1 LFPPINGFREFAVG
15 VVVPLEEN
23 KKKGS
28 ADIAL
33 LLRLTRDDMDAVN
46 ELILSRAGS
55 DVSMIPEIA
64 RHLIDSGGKRLRPM
78 LTVAAARMCGY
89 DGANHVKLAASVEF
103 MHTATLL
110 HDDVVDE
117 SDMRR
122 GKEAARMLWGNQASV
137 LVGDFLLGQAFKM
150 MVEVGSLDAL
160 DILST
165 AAAVIAEGEVM
176 QLAAAK
182 NTATTEDEYLAVI
195 KAKTAA
201 LFSAAAEVGPVINN
215 LGRAERAAF
224 RSYGT
229 NLGLAFQL
237 IDDALDYGGRSED
250 LGKQVGDDFREGKI
264 TLPVVLCYRRGSDK
278 DRAFWRR
285 VLEGGTIE
293 EGDLVHAIEL
303 MRIHRAIDDTVER
316 ARHFGAVARDAL
328 APFPDSPHKIALLE
342 AVDFCIARAY

>member
-1 LFPPINGFREFAVG
+1 LG
-15 VVVPLEEN
+15 VVVPLEES
-23 KKKGS
+23 KKKSGAS
-28 ADIAL
+28 IEPL
-33 LLRLTRDDMDAVN
+33 VRLTRDDMGGVN
-46 ELILSRAGS
+46 KLILSRAGS

-64 RHLIDSGGKRLRPM
+64 HHLIESGGKRLRPM
-78 LTVAAARMCGY
+78 LTLAAARMCGY
-89 DGANHVKLAASVEF
+89 EGEIGHVKLAASVEF

-117 SDMRR
+117 SELRR
-122 GKEAARMLWGNQASV
+122 GKAAARMLWGNQASV

-150 MVEVGSLDAL
+150 MVEVGSIEAL

-165 AAAVIAEGEVM
+165 AAAIIAEGEVM

-201 LFSAAAEVGPVINN
+201 LFSAAAEVGPVISERD
-215 LGRAERAAF
+215 RAECAAF

-237 IDDALDYGGRSED
+237 IDDALDYGGSSEE
-250 LGKQVGDDFREGKI
+250 LGKSTGDDFREGKI

-278 DRAFWRR
+278 DRSFWRR
-285 VLEGGTIE
+285 VLEKGEIN
-293 EGDLVHAIEL
+293 EGDLSHAIEL
-303 MRIHRAIDDTVER
+303 MRRHRAIDDTVER

-328 APFPDSPHKIALLE
+328 APFPESAHKMALLE